1 MNRIVRKKERFR
13 QTVRIFLSLQENLT
27 GYSGFTRLFTSS
39 AYSNTTNPLSVLLLT
54 KYFKNMTYDEI
65 INAVENGAKF
75 TINFQKRTCRVNGKI
90 VMSEEDK
97 PKDTPYL
104 TPVVVFVGIEQRYA
118 AYKHSVPSE
127 RSESH
132 RRYYFKALPE
142 KELSD
147 EDMMYGERREVARC
161 KLELYVLMQ
170 LLRGN
175 LWWDN
180 SWGTW
185 FWCSKNDKDLIILRD
200 WIEPNKGEV

>member
-1 MNRIVRKKERFR
+1 MI
-13 QTVRIFLSLQENLT
+13 
-27 GYSGFTRLFTSS
+27 
-39 AYSNTTNPLSVLLLT
+39 
-54 KYFKNMTYDEI
+54 YDKI
-65 INAVENGAKF
+65 INAVIDGSKF
-75 TINFQKRTCRVNGKI
+75 TVNYQKRTCRVNGKI
-90 VMSEEDK
+90 IVNDMQYDGCLGSYPSTEEEIISK
-97 PKDTPYL
+97 
-104 TPVVVFVGIEQRYA
+104 IEQLYQE
-118 AYKHSVPSE
+118 YKHSVPSE

-161 KLELYVLMQ
+161 KLELYVLIQ

-175 LWWDN
+175 LYWDGR
-180 SWGTW
+180 WGTW

>member
-1 MNRIVRKKERFR
+1 
-13 QTVRIFLSLQENLT
+13 
-27 GYSGFTRLFTSS
+27 
-39 AYSNTTNPLSVLLLT
+39 
-54 KYFKNMTYDEI
+54 MTYDEI

-104 TPVVVFVGIEQRYA
+104 THAVVLFAIEQRYK
-118 AYKHSVPSE
+118 AYKYSVPSE

-161 KLELYVLMQ
+161 KLELYILIQ

-175 LWWDN
+175 LAWEN
-180 SWGTW
+180 RWGRW
-185 FWCSKNDKDLIILRD
+185 FWRSENDRDLIILRD
-200 WIEPNKGEV
+200 WIEPNKGGA

>member
-1 MNRIVRKKERFR
+1 MVRKENRLYNTVLIILSIQVITWIRQDSNTVSIKTLQLRNRFSERTPINQYNRI
-13 QTVRIFLSLQENLT
+13 
-27 GYSGFTRLFTSS
+27 
-39 AYSNTTNPLSVLLLT
+39 
-54 KYFKNMTYDEI
+54 MTYDEI

-104 TPVVVFVGIEQRYA
+104 THAVVLFAIEQRYK

-161 KLELYVLMQ
+161 KLELYVLIQ

-175 LWWDN
+175 LAWEN
-180 SWGTW
+180 RWGRW
-185 FWCSKNDKDLIILRD
+185 FWKSENDKDLIILRD
-200 WIEPNKGEV
+200 WVEPNKKGEV

>member
-1 MNRIVRKKERFR
+1 MVRKENRLYNTVLIILSIQVITWIRQDSNTVSIKTLQLRNRFSERTPINQYNRI
-13 QTVRIFLSLQENLT
+13 
-27 GYSGFTRLFTSS
+27 
-39 AYSNTTNPLSVLLLT
+39 
-54 KYFKNMTYDEI
+54 MTYDEI

-104 TPVVVFVGIEQRYA
+104 THAVVLFAIEQRYK

-161 KLELYVLMQ
+161 KLELYVLIQ

-175 LWWDN
+175 LAWEN
-180 SWGTW
+180 RWGRW
-185 FWCSKNDKDLIILRD
+185 FWKSENDKDLIILRD
-200 WIEPNKGEV
+200 WVEPNKGEV

>member
-1 MNRIVRKKERFR
+1 
-13 QTVRIFLSLQENLT
+13 
-27 GYSGFTRLFTSS
+27 
-39 AYSNTTNPLSVLLLT
+39 
-54 KYFKNMTYDEI
+54 MTYDEI
-65 INAVENGAKF
+65 INTVENGAKF
-75 TINFQKRTCRVNGKI
+75 TINFQKRTCRVNGKV

-104 TPVVVFVGIEQRYA
+104 THAVALFAIEQRYA
-118 AYKHSVPSE
+118 AYKRSVPSE

-161 KLELYVLMQ
+161 KLELYVLIQ

-175 LWWDN
+175 LAWEN
-180 SWGTW
+180 RCGTW
-185 FWCSKNDKDLIILRD
+185 FWRSENDKDLIILRD
-200 WIEPNKGEV
+200 WVEPNKGGA

>member
-1 MNRIVRKKERFR
+1 MKRYYVSVTEHLNKVVSVDAESENEAVQKVQDAYNNSDIILDADNFSGEVIE
-13 QTVRIFLSLQENLT
+13 IEPDQE
-27 GYSGFTRLFTSS
+27 YWR
-39 AYSNTTNPLSVLLLT
+39 
-54 KYFKNMTYDEI
+54 E
-65 INAVENGAKF
+65 
-75 TINFQKRTCRVNGKI
+75 
-90 VMSEEDK
+90 SEEDK

-104 TPVVVFVGIEQRYA
+104 THAVVLFAIEQRYK

-175 LWWDN
+175 LAWEN
-180 SWGTW
+180 RWGTW
-185 FWCSKNDKDLIILRD
+185 FWRSENDRDLIILRD
-200 WIEPNKGEV
+200 WVEPNKGGA

>member
-1 MNRIVRKKERFR
+1 MVRKENRLYNTVSIILKIQVVTWICQDLDTVFIKTLELRNRFSERTPINQYNRI
-13 QTVRIFLSLQENLT
+13 
-27 GYSGFTRLFTSS
+27 
-39 AYSNTTNPLSVLLLT
+39 
-54 KYFKNMTYDEI
+54 MTYDEI

-75 TINFQKRTCRVNGKI
+75 TINFQKRTCRMNGKI

-104 TPVVVFVGIEQRYA
+104 THAVVLFAIEQRYK

-175 LWWDN
+175 LAWEN
-180 SWGTW
+180 RWGTW
-185 FWCSKNDKDLIILRD
+185 FWRSENDRDLIILRD
-200 WIEPNKGEV
+200 WVEPNKGEV

>member
-1 MNRIVRKKERFR
+1 MDRNQAKEFFPIMQAFAEGRVIECRTKPSTVEGTDVPNDWTEMEQIEFWNNTEYRIKPESTYRPF
-13 QTVRIFLSLQENLT
+13 
-27 GYSGFTRLFTSS
+27 
-39 AYSNTTNPLSVLLLT
+39 SN
-54 KYFKNMTYDEI
+54 
-65 INAVENGAKF
+65 A
-75 TINFQKRTCRVNGKI
+75 
-90 VMSEEDK
+90 EECWNDK

-104 TPVVVFVGIEQRYA
+104 TPEVVFVGIEQRYA

-147 EDMMYGERREVARC
+147 EDMMYGERREIARC
-161 KLELYVLMQ
+161 KLELYVLVQ

-175 LWWDN
+175 LYWDGR
-180 SWGTW
+180 WGTW

-200 WIEPNKGEV
+200 WIEPNKGGA

>member
-1 MNRIVRKKERFR
+1 
-13 QTVRIFLSLQENLT
+13 
-27 GYSGFTRLFTSS
+27 
-39 AYSNTTNPLSVLLLT
+39 
-54 KYFKNMTYDEI
+54 MTYDEI

-104 TPVVVFVGIEQRYA
+104 THAVVLFAIEQRYK

-161 KLELYVLMQ
+161 RLEVYVLFCII
-170 LLRGN
+170 LGRLTWN
-175 LWWDN
+175 P

-185 FWCSKNDKDLIILRD
+185 FWRSKDDNDLIILRD
-200 WIEPNKGEV
+200 WIEPNKGGA

>member
-1 MNRIVRKKERFR
+1 MYNTVLIILSIQVITWIRQDSNTVSIKTLQLRNRFSERTPINQYNRI
-13 QTVRIFLSLQENLT
+13 
-27 GYSGFTRLFTSS
+27 
-39 AYSNTTNPLSVLLLT
+39 
-54 KYFKNMTYDEI
+54 MTYDEI

-104 TPVVVFVGIEQRYA
+104 THAVVLFAIEQRYK

-161 KLELYVLMQ
+161 KLELYVLIQ

-175 LWWDN
+175 LAWEN
-180 SWGTW
+180 RWGRW
-185 FWCSKNDKDLIILRD
+185 FWKSENDKDLIILRD
-200 WIEPNKGEV
+200 WVEPNKGEV

>member
-1 MNRIVRKKERFR
+1 
-13 QTVRIFLSLQENLT
+13 
-27 GYSGFTRLFTSS
+27 
-39 AYSNTTNPLSVLLLT
+39 
-54 KYFKNMTYDEI
+54 MTYDEI

-97 PKDTPYL
+97 TKDTPYL
-104 TPVVVFVGIEQRYA
+104 THAVVLFAIEQRYK

-132 RRYYFKALPE
+132 RRYYFKALLE

-161 KLELYVLMQ
+161 KLELYILIQ

-175 LWWDN
+175 LAWEN
-180 SWGTW
+180 RWGTW
-185 FWCSKNDKDLIILRD
+185 FWRSENDRDLIILRD
-200 WIEPNKGEV
+200 WIEPNKGGA

>member
-1 MNRIVRKKERFR
+1 MYNTVLIILSIQVITWIRQDSNTVSIKTLQLRNRFSERTPINQYNRI
-13 QTVRIFLSLQENLT
+13 
-27 GYSGFTRLFTSS
+27 
-39 AYSNTTNPLSVLLLT
+39 
-54 KYFKNMTYDEI
+54 MTYDEI

-104 TPVVVFVGIEQRYA
+104 THAVVLFAIEQRYK

-142 KELSD
+142 KELTD

-175 LWWDN
+175 LAWEN
-180 SWGTW
+180 RWGRW
-185 FWCSKNDKDLIILRD
+185 FWKSENDKDLIILRD
-200 WIEPNKGEV
+200 WVEPNKGGA

>member
-1 MNRIVRKKERFR
+1 
-13 QTVRIFLSLQENLT
+13 
-27 GYSGFTRLFTSS
+27 
-39 AYSNTTNPLSVLLLT
+39 
-54 KYFKNMTYDEI
+54 MTYDEI

-75 TINFQKRTCRVNGKI
+75 TINFQKRTCRMNGKI

-104 TPVVVFVGIEQRYA
+104 THAVVLFAIEQRYM

-161 KLELYVLMQ
+161 KRSY
-170 LLRGN
+170 
-175 LWWDN
+175 
-180 SWGTW
+180 TY
-185 FWCSKNDKDLIILRD
+185 
-200 WIEPNKGEV
+200 

>member
-1 MNRIVRKKERFR
+1 
-13 QTVRIFLSLQENLT
+13 
-27 GYSGFTRLFTSS
+27 
-39 AYSNTTNPLSVLLLT
+39 
-54 KYFKNMTYDEI
+54 MTYEEI

-75 TINFQKRTCRVNGKI
+75 TINFQKRTCRVNGKV

-104 TPVVVFVGIEQRYA
+104 TPEVVIVGIEQRYS

-147 EDMMYGERREVARC
+147 EDMMYGEQREVARC
-161 KLELYVLMQ
+161 KLELR
-170 LLRGN
+170 LLTYIIQGYIT
-175 LWWDN
+175 WQKEWG
-180 SWGTW
+180 SW
-185 FWCSKNDKDLIILRD
+185 FYQSPNDKDLIILRS
-200 WIEPNKGEV
+200 WIEPRES

>member
-1 MNRIVRKKERFR
+1 MVCKENRLYNTVSIIPIVQVITWMIRT
-13 QTVRIFLSLQENLT
+13 QIQYLSRP
-27 GYSGFTRLFTSS
+27 YSYATDSLS
-39 AYSNTTNPLSVLLLT
+39 ALLLT
-54 KYFKNMTYDEI
+54 NISRIMTYDEI

-75 TINFQKRTCRVNGKI
+75 TINFQKRTCRVNGKV

-104 TPVVVFVGIEQRYA
+104 THAVPLFAIEQRYK
-118 AYKHSVPSE
+118 AYKHSVLSE

-161 KLELYVLMQ
+161 KLELYVLIQ

-175 LWWDN
+175 LAWEN
-180 SWGTW
+180 RWGTW
-185 FWCSKNDKDLIILRD
+185 FWRSENDKDLIILRD
-200 WIEPNKGEV
+200 WVEPNNGGA

>member
-1 MNRIVRKKERFR
+1 
-13 QTVRIFLSLQENLT
+13 
-27 GYSGFTRLFTSS
+27 
-39 AYSNTTNPLSVLLLT
+39 
-54 KYFKNMTYDEI
+54 MTYDEI

-75 TINFQKRTCRVNGKI
+75 TVNFQKRTCRVNGKI

-104 TPVVVFVGIEQRYA
+104 THAVVLFAIEQRYM

-147 EDMMYGERREVARC
+147 EDMMYGEQREVARC
-161 KLELYVLMQ
+161 KLELR
-170 LLRGN
+170 LLTYIIQGYIT
-175 LWWDN
+175 WQKEWG
-180 SWGTW
+180 SW
-185 FWCSKNDKDLIILRD
+185 FYQSPNDKDLIILRS
-200 WIEPNKGEV
+200 WVEPSKS